1 MSTRHI
7 SRRYARAVFELIQE
21 GAKLQDGLATLA
33 AVAAN
38 VDVADVL
45 ASSAVPAGNKATI
58 LVKAS
63 GKLPKELASLAEILC
78 QRGKA
83 SLLPEISELVDY
95 MVLQSQ
101 SEIVADVASATK
113 LDAAAQK
120 KIADALGKSLGRD
133 VRLQVSEDKDLI
145 GGLVV
150 QIGDRQI
157 DYSVRTR
164 LQGLRKAIAG

>member
-7 SRRYARAVFELIQE
+7 SRRYARALFELIQE
-21 GAKLQDGLATLA
+21 GAKLQDGLAALA

-38 VDVADVL
+38 DEVAKVL
-45 ASSAVPAGNKATI
+45 GSSAVPAAKKSAVLI
-58 LVKAS
+58 KVA
-63 GKLPKELASLAEILC
+63 GKLPKELVSLTDMLC

-83 SLLPEISELVDY
+83 SLLPEISELVDEL
-95 MVLQSQ
+95 VLQSQ
-101 SEIVADVASATK
+101 SEVVADVSSATK

-120 KIADALGKSLGRD
+120 KIADALGKSLGRE
-133 VRLQVSEDKDLI
+133 VRLQVSEDKSLI
-145 GGLVV
+145 GGLIV

-157 DYSVRTR
+157 DCSVRTR

>member
-21 GAKLQDGLATLA
+21 GAKLQDGLAALA

-38 VDVADVL
+38 VDVASVL
-45 ASSAVPAGNKATI
+45 ASSAVPAGNKAAI

-63 GKLPKELASLAEILC
+63 GKLPKELATLAGILC

-83 SLLPEISELVDY
+83 SLLPEISELVGD

>member
-7 SRRYARAVFELIQE
+7 SRRYARALFELIQE
-21 GAKLQDGLATLA
+21 GAKLQEGLSALS

-38 VDVADVL
+38 EDVARVL
-45 ASSAVPAGNKATI
+45 ASSSVPAAKKSAL
-58 LVKAS
+58 LVKAA
-63 GKLPKELASLAEILC
+63 GKLPKELASLSAMLC

-83 SLLPEISELVDY
+83 SLLPEISELVDD

-120 KIADALGKSLGRD
+120 KLADALGKSLGRD
-133 VRLQVSEDKDLI
+133 VRLQVTENKDLI